1 MSGFIIHQCLTHLAL
16 ASNHVSDAEN
26 LVSTYCAYPDLYY
39 EKRSPETEPYIYF
52 HDGIQFHYPPHTPVE
67 EFYRYWVRD
76 KNTNYPVCHHE
87 NENIVHV
94 EAGFRFY
101 LGKIIPLLQ
110 KCEREEAWKYL
121 GCLLHFLEDSTFGIH
136 TLEGPDGTDLFVLD
150 RLFGADIAKF
160 LFAIQLPEECHSI
173 TVEPKII
180 TADAEELV
188 PLLYARYMRDTAR
201 SRQYLFDMAVE
212 YRYGKSHRSSEENI
226 RQMFMVALQLAA
238 DTIATIL
245 AISSG
250 QIVNIQERKLSEY
263 SPYHYPIGGSGF
275 ALQRY
280 AVQENTII
288 FGVNSL
294 VSLLYMIPGKL
305 YDCFTCNV
313 CGIGIKDVTLELLN
327 QNAVV
332 QTVRLEAE
340 KEIQLKIPSP
350 SDTMGFRIKSSVI
363 CGQIRITNGIF
374 HR

>member
-1 MSGFIIHQCLTHLAL
+1 
-16 ASNHVSDAEN
+16 
-26 LVSTYCAYPDLYY
+26 
-39 EKRSPETEPYIYF
+39 
-52 HDGIQFHYPPHTPVE
+52 
-67 EFYRYWVRD
+67 
-76 KNTNYPVCHHE
+76 
-87 NENIVHV
+87 
-94 EAGFRFY
+94 
-101 LGKIIPLLQ
+101 
-110 KCEREEAWKYL
+110 
-121 GCLLHFLEDSTFGIH
+121 
-136 TLEGPDGTDLFVLD
+136 
-150 RLFGADIAKF
+150 
-160 LFAIQLPEECHSI
+160 
-173 TVEPKII
+173 
-180 TADAEELV
+180 
-188 PLLYARYMRDTAR
+188 
-201 SRQYLFDMAVE
+201 
-212 YRYGKSHRSSEENI
+212 
-226 RQMFMVALQLAA
+226 MFMVALQLAA

-275 ALQRY
+275 ALQKY
-280 AVQENTII
+280 AVQENTIM

-350 SDTMGFRIKSSVI
+350 SGTMGFRIKSSSI